1 MDNNSVKKNLKNSRK
16 EKRITQKEM
25 AEKMGI
31 SRTAYRNLEEGDT
44 KLLSDHIGQFARI
57 LGKSEEELVL
67 GYHPAVT
74 GKALRDSDA
83 DGKAI
88 AILKKDLETKTAL
101 IRALQDTISSQLD
114 LISTLSEKIV

>member
-1 MDNNSVKKNLKNSRK
+1 MDNNSVKKNLRNSRK
-16 EKRITQKEM
+16 EKRLTQKEM

-67 GYHPAVT
+67 GYHPSGT
-74 GKALRDSDA
+74 GRNLRDSEGS
-83 DGKAI
+83 GKVI
-88 AILKKDLETKTAL
+88 TILKKDLETKTSL
-101 IRALQDTISSQLD
+101 IKAMQDTILSQLD
-114 LISTLSEKIV
+114 LIEVLSEKIV